1 MFIPTT
7 LRQEML
13 NVVHQGHLG
22 QEKCLLRARTSKYWR
37 GITNDIINAVKSV
50 TPANDIRT
58 CSRKSRLSSLNPQVT
73 LGQFSKFPII
83 RKLSSTNSPAIISQL
98 KSIFAE
104 HRNPAQLVTD
114 NGPQHS
120 AQDFKNFTTSY
131 GIEHITSSPLYPQ
144 SNGFS
149 ESMVLTI
156 KNILEKCHEE
166 GGDPYLG
173 VLSYRATPVDHHL
186 KSPAELLTHRK
197 FKTLL
202 LMAHRENLTADSVQ
216 VKDQL
221 QRQQKPV

>member
-1 MFIPTT
+1 MAEIKLGS
-7 LRQEML
+7 LRI
-13 NVVHQGHLG
+13 QGH
-22 QEKCLLRARTSKYWR
+22 QYLLIS
-37 GITNDIINAVKSV
+37 D
-50 TPANDIRT
+50 
-58 CSRKSRLSSLNPQVT
+58 
-73 LGQFSKFPII
+73 QFRKFPII

-98 KSIFAE
+98 KSIVAE
-104 HRNPAQLVTD
+104 HRIPAQLVTD

-149 ESMVLTI
+149 ERMVQTI
-156 KNILEKCHEE
+156 KNVLEKCDEE

-173 VLSYRATPVDHHL
+173 VLSYRATPVDHYL

-202 LMAHRENLTADSVQ
+202 PMAHREEPYS
-216 VKDQL
+216 
-221 QRQQKPV
+221 